1 VGAVK
6 TYGKSVF
13 SGSGSGSGDGS
24 GDGYGSGYGSGDGYG
39 DGYGYGDGDGSGY
52 GYGYGD
58 GYGYGYG
65 SGSGY
70 GSGYGYGYGDGY
82 GDGYGSGDG
91 YGDGYGDGSGSGYL
105 KNATVGFIA
114 MLPEERKAHAEEL
127 MRTGAKIAYWRS
139 GKDARPS
146 NGGSADPVDIGTVQ
160 KIEGPLK
167 ICTAKALHATYRLDK
182 WSGDRI
188 WLVALKGQVV
198 EQEDKLGALE
208 REILAELTGGVL
220 R

>member
-6 TYGKSVF
+6 APSWAKSYGA
-13 SGSGSGSGDGS
+13 GYGY
-24 GDGYGSGYGSGDGYG
+24 GYGS
-39 DGYGYGDGDGSGY
+39 GDGDGSGY
-52 GYGYGD
+52 GYGSGDGD

-65 SGSGY
+65 SG
-70 GSGYGYGYGDGY
+70 
-82 GDGYGSGDG
+82 
-91 YGDGYGDGSGSGYL
+91 YL
-105 KNATVGFIA
+105 KEATVGFLA
-114 MLPEERKAHAEEL
+114 MLPKARRAHAQEL
-127 MRTGAKIAYWRS
+127 LRTGAKIAYWRS

-146 NGGSADPVDIGTVQ
+146 NGGYSDPVDVGTIQ
-160 KIEGPLK
+160 KIDGPLK

-188 WLVALKGQVV
+188 WLVALKGQIV
-198 EQEDKLGALE
+198 EQEDKLSALE